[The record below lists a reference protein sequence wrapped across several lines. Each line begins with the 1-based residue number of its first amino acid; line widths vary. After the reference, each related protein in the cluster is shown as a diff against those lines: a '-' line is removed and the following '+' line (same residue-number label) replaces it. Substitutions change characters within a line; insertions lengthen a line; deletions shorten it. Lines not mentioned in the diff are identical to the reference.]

1 MTFHTLPRHSSLIL
15 MGDFGEVGGSRLR
28 KTVILSLFLHLC
40 LLAVIMGAKLFKKV
54 ERPLSAMEVAL
65 VSLPTVET
73 KPEPKVEQVEKV
85 EKTTPRP
92 TPKPVQSAPIPVPPK
107 PVMPPSP
114 PVQPAPVVKSAP
126 PAPAPVPP
134 APPPA
139 VTPAHAPVP
148 VPVPR
153 LPVPT
158 LTAPQPIPLAAKAP
172 SSAPVTNRTDVLRD
186 VMKDIELPPNAPKYG
201 DLAPTKPAEVKR
213 AVQPKPERAPERSDV
228 DAMLSKLKVP
238 EMASAPA
245 DAPKEPPK
253 PAVAPPKRASL
264 SEELNSDLDRELQDL
279 KKLQAP
285 PPVKVSEP
293 VREVKPMFRE
303 PQPIASAPPAPAAVT
318 RTKPDT
324 KMKVAGVSGSNPYFA
339 RVQARISGFWK
350 PPLVDLPGKAM
361 VMVRFRLERNGRVGS
376 VVIEQSSGNDYYDRS
391 AQRAVLDANPLPPI
405 PSDLTDPYYDTY
417 FTFSVDEAAG

>member
-1 MTFHTLPRHSSLIL
+1 MTFHTLPRHPSLIL
-15 MGDFGEVGGSRLR
+15 IGDFGEAGGSRLR
-28 KTVILSLFLHLC
+28 KTVVLSLLLHLC
-40 LLAVIMGAKLFKKV
+40 LLAVIMGAKLFKKT

-73 KPEPKVEQVEKV
+73 KPEPKVEKVEKV
-85 EKTTPRP
+85 EKPTPRP

-107 PVMPPSP
+107 PAPATTPP
-114 PVQPAPVVKSAP
+114 PVQVAPVVKATP
-126 PAPAPVPP
+126 PAPTPP
-134 APPPA
+134 APTPA
-139 VTPAHAPVP
+139 VAPAPAPVP

-158 LTAPQPIPLAAKAP
+158 LTAPQPIPQAAKSP
-172 SSAPVTNRTDVLRD
+172 SSAPLTNRTDVLRD

-201 DLAPTKPAEVKR
+201 DLAPAKPAEVKK

-245 DAPKEPPK
+245 DAPKEPPR

-264 SEELNSDLDRELQDL
+264 SEEINSDLDRELQDL
-279 KKLQAP
+279 KKLQTP

-324 KMKVAGVSGSNPYFA
+324 KLKVAGVAGSNPYLA
-339 RVQARISGFWK
+339 RVQARISGFWTA
-350 PPLVDLPGKAM
+350 PPVDLSGKAM
-361 VMVRFRLERNGRVGS
+361 TVVVRFRLERDGRVGT
-376 VVIEQSSGNDYYDRS
+376 VVIEQSSGNDYYDLS
-391 AQRAVLDANPLPPI
+391 AQRAVQSAVPLPPF
-405 PSDLTDPYYDTY
+405 PPDLTDSYFDAH
-417 FTFSVDEAAG
+417 FTFAVGEAAG